1 MVDAQQVFNQGAAM
15 ELKRA
20 KELISSMGLA
30 LFSENAL
37 VSYHTTNYVLVFNSD
52 FAALDGEFSHDQLE
66 AIATW
71 MRDPEGVVKA

>member
-1 MVDAQQVFNQGAAM
+1 M

-20 KELISSMGLA
+20 KEVLEGMSIDFDAARMKSEYSINVHAIRGSSVAKIQGYL
-30 LFSENAL
+30 
-37 VSYHTTNYVLVFNSD
+37 TP
-52 FAALDGEFSHDQLE
+52 DQLE

>member
-1 MVDAQQVFNQGAAM
+1 M

-20 KELISSMGLA
+20 KEVLKEFFMTEVSDEQLEAHMLINFCNFGGK
-30 LFSENAL
+30 
-37 VSYHTTNYVLVFNSD
+37 VD
-52 FAALDGEFSHDQLE
+52 IDGKFTADQLE